1 MDIKR
6 ITSGLLGFPL
16 VLAVLLQA
24 GLEGIKNNLEVEE
37 ETVANIFAMSD
48 RERKEAGIDNL
59 PNNLYEAVNFMKE
72 SELAKKA
79 LGEHIYENYVEAKVD
94 FIYPVDDKDK
104 NKNQIEIRN
113 QLRKWNLAI
122 DLSFGYDP
130 TICSCGGNLI
140 FFELKIKDPE
150 ILKSTRLPLYNI

>member
-1 MDIKR
+1 MHIPDKNFKVVR
-6 ITSGLLGFPL
+6 YY
-16 VLAVLLQA
+16 
-24 GLEGIKNNLEVEE
+24 GI
-37 ETVANIFAMSD
+37 
-48 RERKEAGIDNL
+48 
-59 PNNLYEAVNFMKE
+59 Y
-72 SELAKKA
+72 AKK
-79 LGEHIYENYVEAKVD
+79 HKHS
-94 FIYPVDDKDK
+94 DKIFK
-104 NKNQIEIRN
+104 LLNKNQIEIRN

>member
-1 MDIKR
+1 MSYEQTEDTILINLNSEIFNR
-6 ITSGLLGFPL
+6 L
-16 VLAVLLQA
+16 
-24 GLEGIKNNLEVEE
+24 NN
-37 ETVANIFAMSD
+37 
-48 RERKEAGIDNL
+48 
-59 PNNLYEAVNFMKE
+59 
-72 SELAKKA
+72 
-79 LGEHIYENYVEAKVD
+79 
-94 FIYPVDDKDK
+94 
-104 NKNQIEIRN
+104 NQIEIRN